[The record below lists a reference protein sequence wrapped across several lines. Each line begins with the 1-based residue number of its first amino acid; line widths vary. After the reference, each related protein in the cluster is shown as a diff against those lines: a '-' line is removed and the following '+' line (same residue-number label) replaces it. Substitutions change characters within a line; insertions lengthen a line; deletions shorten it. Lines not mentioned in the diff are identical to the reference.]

1 MVDRAE
7 NVELEPTMVG
17 SKAAI
22 TILIIIYYDIII
34 RWGARPPARLAT
46 CSTALTSTGLG
57 GKGNFDAID
66 TMMTFFRVLNYVE
79 SKFETS

>member
-57 GKGNFDAID
+57 RGILIRRYML
-66 TMMTFFRVLNYVE
+66 TLLQVLNYVE
-79 SKFETS
+79 SKCET